1 MGREEEEES
10 ERAKVTL
17 LQLYNIRNK
26 FIPTRHIWPLTLFI
40 KEVVPTLLRRYL
52 ESRANYDDLNGGRT
66 YLSYLVRYLL
76 DSTLDRTAN
85 LS

>member
-1 MGREEEEES
+1 MREQKYLCS
-10 ERAKVTL
+10 
-17 LQLYNIRNK
+17 N
-26 FIPTRHIWPLTLFI
+26 FIILGINLPTRHIWPLTLFI

-52 ESRANYDDLNGGRT
+52 ESRANYDNLNGGRT